1 MPALF
6 LATLYE
12 YSPLFYI
19 TVVFVC
25 FVITSGLVLG
35 WFGVDV
41 PIILRNSE
49 ETESASYIYKKQ
61 MREVTNPFGLD
72 IVSPSTASVKDG
84 IAVNP
89 NCLEDCLL
97 TFYWGCSVKKIQE
110 ALQRHIYCSPI
121 QTPTVLEDSLYNE
134 YLHKEQHNIRK
145 QTKEEI
151 YIQLPTDH
159 KIEDFGPV
167 PRTRYPLIA
176 LLTLSDGDTRELYD
190 IQLFMSANSSRSES
204 PRDSPSPVPSD
215 GDFLEDAG
223 KDCVVCQN
231 DGVNWVLLP
240 CRHACLCDGCL
251 AYFHHCPICR
261 QFVQESFPL
270 HSRGPRNE
278 SHLTPGD

>member
-190 IQLFMSANSSRSES
+190 IGSMLTVIHIPDDIYRLPCRIMYQYILTQQGLFYDLKQLFMSANSSRSES

-223 KDCVVCQN
+223 
-231 DGVNWVLLP
+231 
-240 CRHACLCDGCL
+240 
-251 AYFHHCPICR
+251 
-261 QFVQESFPL
+261 
-270 HSRGPRNE
+270 
-278 SHLTPGD
+278 T